1 MGGNSHRWVV
11 VAALVAAGM
20 SVGAPAQTTGRTVR
34 HHKVAVEESSVA
46 PAVVQAEAA
55 LDKKDYPTAER
66 LLTDTVGK
74 DPNDYRAWF
83 DLGFL
88 YNATER
94 ASDAITA
101 YRKSVAAKP
110 DVFESNL
117 NLGILLARA
126 GNRDAATFLRA
137 ATTLKPTA
145 KPQEGWYRAWDSL
158 GHVLAESKPQEAV
171 AAFQK
176 AAELQ
181 PASADPHLSAAMVM
195 EAQNDLA
202 GAEKEFQR
210 AMELDPNSNEAIAG
224 LANVYMKQKRLPEA
238 EAMLRKYLAA
248 DPQNA
253 KVHVQLGRVLAA
265 EKKNDEA
272 VAELQEGL
280 KDAPD
285 DPTALRELA
294 GLNALAKNYKE
305 AAAQYR
311 ELLAK
316 SPRDGELHYALGSV
330 LKEQHDFPGAQKEL
344 IAAITLKPDMADAYG
359 DLAVVANE
367 NQNYALALKA
377 LDARAKF
384 QPETPA
390 TYFMRATIFDRGQSY
405 DRATDYYCQFLGAV
419 SGDQFPDQQWQ
430 ARHRL
435 LAINKKATKKD
446 PCARK

>member
-1 MGGNSHRWVV
+1 MGGNSHRWAFA
-11 VAALVAAGM
+11 AALVAAV
-20 SVGAPAQTTGRTVR
+20 SVAAAAQSTGRTVR

-46 PAVVQAEAA
+46 PAVTQAEAA
-55 LDKKDYPTAER
+55 LDKKDYATAER
-66 LLTDTVGK
+66 LLTDTVAK
-74 DPNDYRAWF
+74 DPGDYRAWF

-88 YNATER
+88 YNATDR
-94 ASDAITA
+94 TSDAIAA

-126 GNRDAATFLRA
+126 GSPDAATFLRA

-158 GHVLAESKPQEAV
+158 GHVLAESKPQEAI
-171 AAFQK
+171 AAFHK

-181 PASADPHLSAAMVM
+181 PNSADPHLSAAMVM
-195 EAQNDLA
+195 ETQNDLP

-210 AMELDPNSNEAIAG
+210 AMELDPKSNEAIAG
-224 LANVYMKQKRLPEA
+224 LANLSMKQKRLPEA

-248 DPQNA
+248 NPQNA
-253 KVHVQLGRVLAA
+253 ARAHIQLGRVLAA
-265 EKKNDEA
+265 EKKTDEA
-272 VAELQEGL
+272 VVELQAGL

-285 DPTALRELA
+285 DPAAIRELA
-294 GLNALAKNYKE
+294 GLNAEAKNYKE
-305 AAAQYR
+305 AATQYR
-311 ELLAK
+311 ELLTK
-316 SPRDGELHYALGSV
+316 YPRDGELHYALGSV

-344 IAAITLKPDMADAYG
+344 IAAINLKPDMAEAYG

-390 TYFMRATIFDRGQSY
+390 TYFMRATIFDHGQSY

-419 SGDQFPDQQWQ
+419 SADQFPDQQWQ